1 MDKKH
6 YTAVVSFSVA
16 PDKLDSLIEHIS
28 DCVKE
33 NTDHATDIAI
43 ISQEDENIL

>member
-1 MDKKH
+1 MNKKH

-16 PDKLDSLIEHIS
+16 PDKLHNLIEHIT

-33 NTDHATDIAI
+33 NTEHATEITI
-43 ISQEDENIL
+43 VSQEDDTP